1 MVLFVYPLLILMV
14 WRGSRMYMGG
24 VWNEDAFSLEQMKA
38 VQGFTAVCIMLHHIG
53 QQTCAPWL
61 DPEIISPGLEVFV
74 PIGFY
79 MVGIFLFCS
88 GYGLYVSYKNKKDYL
103 NGFIVR
109 RILPVV
115 FSGYVVTLIFL
126 VVRILLGEDMGG
138 GRLFWYLSCA
148 KLCNPNG
155 WFVLIIPIFYL
166 AFYLA
171 FRFCKKER
179 NAVLAVLAFTVFY
192 QLLGTSIDHND
203 WWMRGEWWYNSIHF
217 FVIGIIFARHKDRIT
232 EHLKKHFVLYL
243 ILSFVLIFVLYGVS
257 ELCRNVIS
265 YYGENWGDPHTIL
278 RRRITLF
285 SEMCASFAFVFF
297 VFHLGL
303 KVKIGNRF
311 LKFMGSLTLE
321 FYLIHGLYVGLFGRS
336 FDGLKSLYHIDN
348 VFVYV
353 IVVFALGVPSAFVLS
368 RLRMLVFGKRSF
380 AREHPEHKRLQK

>member
-1 MVLFVYPLLILMV
+1 
-14 WRGSRMYMGG
+14 MYMGG

-53 QQTCAPWL
+53 QQTCASWL
-61 DPEIISPGLEVFV
+61 DPKIVKPGLEVFV

-88 GYGLYVSYKNKKDYL
+88 GYGLYVSYKTKADYL
-103 NGFIVR
+103 KGFIVR

-115 FSGYVVTLIFL
+115 FSGYVVNIIFL
-126 VVRILLGEDMGG
+126 IVRILLGEDMSGG
-138 GRLFWYLSCA
+138 KLIWYLTCA

-155 WFVLIIPIFYL
+155 WFVLIIPIFYFV
-166 AFYLA
+166 FYLA

-192 QLLGTSIDHND
+192 QLLGTAINHND

-217 FVIGIIFARHKDRIT
+217 FIIGIIFARHKDRIT

-243 ILSFVLIFVLYGVS
+243 ILSYVLIFVLYLFSDVARS
-257 ELCRNVIS
+257 YIS
-265 YYGENWGDPHTIL
+265 YYGENWGAVHTIA
-278 RRRITLF
+278 RRRLTLF
-285 SEMCASFAFVFF
+285 TEICASFVFVFF

-303 KVKIGNRF
+303 KIKIGNKF
-311 LKFMGSLTLE
+311 LKFMGSMTLE

-348 VFVYV
+348 VFLYV
-353 IVVFALGVPSAFVLS
+353 LVVFALGVPSAFVLS
-368 RLRMLVFGKRSF
+368 RLRMLVFGRKKTKKD
-380 AREHPEHKRLQK
+380 ALP